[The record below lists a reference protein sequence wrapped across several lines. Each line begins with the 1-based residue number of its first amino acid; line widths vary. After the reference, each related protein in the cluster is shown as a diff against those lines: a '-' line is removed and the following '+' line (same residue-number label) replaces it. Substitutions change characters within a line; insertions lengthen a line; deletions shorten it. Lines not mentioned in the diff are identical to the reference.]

1 MAYTFDGINKTITL
15 DSPGGTASPST
26 INLDV
31 IDLYSR
37 WKDWVVQS
45 DNSKYYEA
53 FSTVGGDPIGGGQS
67 ISAYIFLQNEW
78 KIKPPEEDCIINASN
93 GNLAASDGSNPFIP
107 TTGDFTVQVSYF
119 NSSNSITQG
128 ASTPQSV
135 RDAMLLAPTNGTT
148 VETGSLEELINQAI
162 QNALLAAQLSA

>member
-1 MAYTFDGINKTITL
+1 MSYTFDGINKTITL
-15 DSPGGTASPST
+15 ASPGGTASPST

-37 WKDWVVQS
+37 WKDWVLLS

-53 FSTVGGDPIGGGQS
+53 FITVGGEPIGGGQS
-67 ISAYIFLQNEW
+67 ISSYIFLTNGW
-78 KIKPPEEDCIINASN
+78 KIKPPEEDCVINTSN
-93 GNLAASDGSNPFIP
+93 GNLASDDASNPFIP

-135 RDAMLLAPTNGTT
+135 RDAMLLAPTEGAT
-148 VETGSLEELINQAI
+148 VQTGSLEDLIQQAV